1 LITHTFF
8 LTAPAEQNVNR
19 KIERGTKGE
28 QNGASLTGDSFHVKP
43 ENKLILF
50 HFIAFYGFTPIET
63 FGMVFIEV
71 NKILKG
77 SNHDYFYR
85 LHRPRN

>member
-1 LITHTFF
+1 LSRSKRASGTKR
-8 LTAPAEQNVNR
+8 ER

-50 HFIAFYGFTPIET
+50 HFIAF
-63 FGMVFIEV
+63 
-71 NKILKG
+71 
-77 SNHDYFYR
+77 
-85 LHRPRN
+85 

>member
-28 QNGASLTGDSFHVKP
+28 QNGASLTGDSFHVNP

-50 HFIAFYGFTPIET
+50 HFIAF
-63 FGMVFIEV
+63 
-71 NKILKG
+71 
-77 SNHDYFYR
+77 
-85 LHRPRN
+85 